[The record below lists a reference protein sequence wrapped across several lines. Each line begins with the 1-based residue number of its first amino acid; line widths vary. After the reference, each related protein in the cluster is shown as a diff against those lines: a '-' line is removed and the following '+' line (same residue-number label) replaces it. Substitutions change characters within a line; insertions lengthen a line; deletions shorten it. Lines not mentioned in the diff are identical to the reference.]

1 LKFLYLTSKEVDM
14 ANIVTFHFDTP
25 GGGPIPAD
33 GTSFFTIGPA
43 DAFATGAITVTAI
56 PTQFAP
62 GGKPMFIE
70 VVQMA
75 TRKEGVFGGGANFF
89 LDIVVRNNSHVGA
102 PEESTIEKYD
112 VFVSVVQP

>member
-1 LKFLYLTSKEVDM
+1 M
-14 ANIVTFHFDTP
+14 ANIVTFQFDTP
-25 GGGPIPAD
+25 GGGAIPAD
-33 GTSFFTIGPA
+33 GTSFFTIGPH

-75 TRKEGVFGGGANFF
+75 TRKEGEFGGSQHFF
-89 LDIVVRNNSHVGA
+89 LDIVVRNNSHVGT

-112 VFVSVVQP
+112 VFVSVVKP